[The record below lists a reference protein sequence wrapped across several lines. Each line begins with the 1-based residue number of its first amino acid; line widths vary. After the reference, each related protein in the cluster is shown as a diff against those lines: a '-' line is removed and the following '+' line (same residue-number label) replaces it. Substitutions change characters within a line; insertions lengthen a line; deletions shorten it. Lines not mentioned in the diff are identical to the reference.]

1 MEKEIYCR
9 DLEPKKKTV
18 KKKKYPNL
26 FQISAL
32 QFSKCFHIYLP
43 IQPSQELHE
52 VGKIYLSVLQVGKK

>member
-32 QFSKCFHIYLP
+32 
-43 IQPSQELHE
+43 
-52 VGKIYLSVLQVGKK
+52 